1 MFQGACTECQKA
13 QVVGKAMLYCR
24 ATGCDQTLK
33 PTQNMCHACGCMQA
47 TGELANLKTL
57 SVKNRSKAEQWECSP
72 GLDRCL
78 AAYKERWV
86 LVKNLTPNDIAE
98 AVWLVRTAHLKAE
111 AQTKKNQEAAR
122 KVPTPNALGKKVMA
136 PGGQPRLN
144 VRTQEARVIAADY
157 AGLESDFRKIVIQ
170 QSFQWGKNKR
180 GREEDE
186 AKDIRMFLRGLW
198 NVFTGAEADAKQVN
212 RVANEEHWKSLLGG
226 VSVKNFRWCKVVFQA
241 SKEYTVDTME
251 KYRAKH
257 PHIKFDTIEERIA
270 MFKSLNSR
278 KNVPTKNANLFL
290 RGRSS

>member
-1 MFQGACTECQKA
+1 
-13 QVVGKAMLYCR
+13 
-24 ATGCDQTLK
+24 
-33 PTQNMCHACGCMQA
+33 MQA
-47 TGELANLKTL
+47 TGDPANLKTL

-78 AAYKERWV
+78 AAYEERWV

-136 PGGQPRLN
+136 PGGHPRLN
-144 VRTQEARVIAADY
+144 VRTQEARVITADY

-186 AKDIRMFLRGLW
+186 
-198 NVFTGAEADAKQVN
+198 
-212 RVANEEHWKSLLGG
+212 S
-226 VSVKNFRWCKVVFQA
+226 
-241 SKEYTVDTME
+241 
-251 KYRAKH
+251 
-257 PHIKFDTIEERIA
+257 
-270 MFKSLNSR
+270 
-278 KNVPTKNANLFL
+278 
-290 RGRSS
+290 